1 MLWIIIVVVVL
12 LLLFG
17 GVGYGYRSSW
27 GNYYGG
33 GVGLI
38 GLILIILFVIW
49 LIGARGEDEA
59 ARLRASE
66 RRWYTRRPSRIALD
80 RAAFV

>member
-1 MLWIIIVVVVL
+1 MLILVAVVVL

-33 GVGLI
+33 GLGILGALLVI
-38 GLILIILFVIW
+38 VLILW
-49 LIGARGEDEA
+49 LLGS
-59 ARLRASE
+59 LK
-66 RRWYTRRPSRIALD
+66 
-80 RAAFV
+80 

>member
-1 MLWIIIVVVVL
+1 MGTDPACSVAASDNTWRRSVLWIIIVVVVL

-17 GVGYGYRSSW
+17 GVGYGNRSSW

-49 LIGARGEDEA
+49 LIGGFR
-59 ARLRASE
+59 
-66 RRWYTRRPSRIALD
+66 
-80 RAAFV
+80 

>member
-38 GLILIILFVIW
+38 GLILIILFVI
-49 LIGARGEDEA
+49 
-59 ARLRASE
+59 
-66 RRWYTRRPSRIALD
+66 
-80 RAAFV
+80 